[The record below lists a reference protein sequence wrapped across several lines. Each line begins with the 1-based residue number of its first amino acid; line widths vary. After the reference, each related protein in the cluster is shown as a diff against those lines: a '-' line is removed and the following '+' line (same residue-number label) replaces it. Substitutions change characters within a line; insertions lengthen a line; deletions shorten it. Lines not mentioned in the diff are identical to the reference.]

1 MNEIDF
7 DIADVYKAV
16 SCECFRLGACLRMA
30 VSLDFIFDI
39 LAILSID
46 DNLIEI
52 ARQFFAL
59 LAALG
64 NAQASLALLS
74 LAQQFNLS

>member
-16 SCECFRLGACLRMA
+16 GSECFRLSACLRMA
-30 VSLDFIFDI
+30 VRLDFIFDI

-52 ARQFFAL
+52 A
-59 LAALG
+59 
-64 NAQASLALLS
+64 
-74 LAQQFNLS
+74 

>member
-7 DIADVYKAV
+7 DIADVYKTV
-16 SCECFRLGACLRMA
+16 SSECFRLGACLRMA
-30 VSLDFIFDI
+30 VRLDFIFQI

-52 ARQFFAL
+52 A
-59 LAALG
+59 
-64 NAQASLALLS
+64 
-74 LAQQFNLS
+74 

>member
-1 MNEIDF
+1 MSSRRLKNISGMFMVMITKIDF
-7 DIADVYKAV
+7 DIADVYKTV
-16 SCECFRLGACLRMA
+16 CSECFRLGACLRMA

-52 ARQFFAL
+52 A
-59 LAALG
+59 
-64 NAQASLALLS
+64 
-74 LAQQFNLS
+74 